1 MKIMNALKY
10 FFSITL
16 LFCITAGCKKDVSND
31 TSFTSSATASAKL
44 SVLFDITQDNTGL
57 VTITPNGEGAISYD
71 IYYGDTATTAV
82 KVTAGKNTTHI
93 YREGVYNVK
102 IVGYNIDGKTTEASQ
117 QLTVSFKAPENLK
130 LTVTTSILTVNVSA
144 SALYETFFKVYYG
157 DSSSAVPV
165 PFTPFLEGQ
174 TVTHTYAAAGTYI
187 VKVVALSG
195 GAATT
200 TYLDTIKVAKQLDLP
215 VSFDDANVDYSL
227 LDFGGNASSI
237 AIDPANN
244 TNKVMK
250 VIKTAGAEVW
260 GGTTLGG
267 AIGFVSHLPIAA
279 GNTRMSVKVYSPA
292 AGLDI
297 KLKIEDHTDAT
308 HSVEADAK
316 TTLANQ
322 WETLV
327 FDFKNQA
334 AGTAALDL
342 SYIFDKASLFFDF
355 GTPGSG
361 KIFYAD
367 DLKMAPPSLAQIN
380 LPVTF
385 DDVKTDYTVTDF
397 GGNLSA
403 VIADP
408 MNSGNN
414 VMKSIKTS
422 GAQSWAGTTV
432 GTASGFA
439 TLIPITASATKMSMR
454 IYSPAAGLDIKLKI
468 EDHNDGTHSV
478 ETDTKTTVAN
488 QWETLTFDFSNPAA
502 GTSAWNAAFKY
513 DKASVFFDFGNSGDG
528 KAYYFDDLKMAAAVI
543 TLMQINLPV
552 TFDDAAVDYSVT
564 DFGSNQSS
572 LATDPANSSNM
583 VMKSIKTAGA
593 QSWAGTT
600 IGTALGFSA
609 KIPVTA
615 SSTKMSVRVY
625 SPATGIDIKLK
636 IEDHNDGTH
645 SVETDTKTRLAGQWE
660 TLVFDF
666 SAPAAGTSA
675 WNAAYSYDK
684 ASIFFDFGNA
694 GDGRT
699 YYFDDVKFV
708 SSAGGGGGL
717 SQISLPVTFDDAT
730 VDYTVNDF
738 GNNLTVAAKDPV
750 NSGNNVKM
758 STKPAGAQSW
768 AGTTI
773 GTPLGFATAIP
784 VTASRSKMSVRVYS
798 PAAGLDIKLKIED
811 HNDPTRSVECDVK
824 STLANQ
830 WETLTFDF
838 STPAAGTAA
847 LNAAFTYD
855 KASIFFD
862 FGNAGSGLI
871 FYWDDVKFL

>member
-1 MKIMNALKY
+1 MKILKY

-16 LFCITAGCKKDVSND
+16 LLCVLSGCKKDLSND
-31 TSFTSSATASAKL
+31 TSFASKAPASAKL

-71 IYYGDTATTAV
+71 IYYGDTATTPV
-82 KVTAGKNTTHI
+82 KIAAGKNTTHT
-93 YREGVYNVK
+93 YTEGVYNVK
-102 IVGYNIDGKTTEASQ
+102 IVGYNIAGKTTEATQ
-117 QLTVSFKAPENLK
+117 PLTVSFKAPENLK
-130 LTVTTSILTVNVSA
+130 VTVATNILTVNIAA
-144 SALYETFFKVYYG
+144 SAIYETLFKVYYG
-157 DSSSAVPV
+157 DSSTASPV

-174 TVTHTYAAAGTYI
+174 TVTHTYASAGTYI
-187 VKVVALSG
+187 IKVVALSG

-227 LDFGGNASSI
+227 LDFGGNSSAVAVDPASS
-237 AIDPANN
+237 

-250 VIKTAGAEVW
+250 VIKTAGAQVW

-267 AIGFVSHLPIAA
+267 TIGFASHIPIAA
-279 GNTRMSVKVYSPA
+279 GNTRMSIRVYSPA

-297 KLKIEDHTDAT
+297 KLKIEDHTDPT
-308 HSVEADAK
+308 HSVETDVK
-316 TTLANQ
+316 TTVANQ

-334 AGTAALDL
+334 TGTAALNL
-342 SYIFDKASLFFDF
+342 AYIFDKASLFFDF
-355 GTPGSG
+355 GTAGSG

-367 DLKMAPPSLAQIN
+367 DLKMAPPSLAQID

-403 VIADP
+403 VTADP

-432 GTASGFA
+432 GTGSGFA
-439 TLIPITASATKMSMR
+439 SVIPISASATKMSIR
-454 IYSPAAGLDIKLKI
+454 IFSPAAGLDIKLKI
-468 EDHNDGTHSV
+468 EEHTDGTHSV

-513 DKASVFFDFGNSGDG
+513 DKASLFFDFGNSGNG
-528 KAYYFDDLKMAAAVI
+528 KAYYFDDLQMAKAVVI
-543 TLMQINLPV
+543 LKQINLPV
-552 TFDDAAVDYSVT
+552 TFDDATVDYSVT

-572 LATDPANSSNM
+572 LATDPVNSSNM
-583 VMKSIKTAGA
+583 VMKSIKTTGA

-615 SSTKMSVRVY
+615 SATKMSVKVY
-625 SPATGIDIKLK
+625 SPAAGLDIKLK

-645 SVETDTKTRLAGQWE
+645 SVETDTKTTVANQWE

-666 SAPAAGTSA
+666 IAPAAGTSA
-675 WNAAYSYDK
+675 WNAAYNYDK

-708 SSAGGGGGL
+708 SSGGGGGSL
-717 SQISLPVTFDDAT
+717 SQINLPVTFEDAT
-730 VDYTVNDF
+730 VDYTVTDF
-738 GNNLTVAAKDPV
+738 GNNMTMPAKDPV
-750 NSGNNVKM
+750 SSSNNVKM
-758 STKPAGAQSW
+758 TTKPAGAQSW

-773 GTPLGFATAIP
+773 GTALGFATVIP

-798 PAAGLDIKLKIED
+798 PSAGLVIKLKIED
-811 HNDPTRSVECDVK
+811 HNDPTHSVETDVK
-824 STLANQ
+824 TTLANQ
-830 WETLTFDF
+830 WETLVFDF

-847 LNAAFTYD
+847 WNAAFTYD

-862 FGNAGSGLI
+862 FGKAGSGLI

>member
-1 MKIMNALKY
+1 MKILKY

-16 LFCITAGCKKDVSND
+16 LLCVLAGCKKDLSND
-31 TSFTSSATASAKL
+31 TSFASKAPASAKL

-71 IYYGDTATTAV
+71 IYYGDTATTPV
-82 KVTAGKNTTHI
+82 KIAAGKNTTHT
-93 YREGVYNVK
+93 YTEGVYNVK
-102 IVGYNIDGKTTEASQ
+102 IVGYNIAGKTTEATQ
-117 QLTVSFKAPENLK
+117 PLTVSFKAPENLK
-130 LTVTTSILTVNVSA
+130 VTVATNILTVNIAA
-144 SALYETFFKVYYG
+144 SAIYETLFKVYYG
-157 DSSSAVPV
+157 DSSTASPV

-174 TVTHTYAAAGTYI
+174 TVMHTYASAGTYI
-187 VKVVALSG
+187 IKVVALSG

-227 LDFGGNASSI
+227 LDFGGNSSAVAVDPASS
-237 AIDPANN
+237 

-250 VIKTAGAEVW
+250 VIKTAGAQVW

-267 AIGFVSHLPIAA
+267 TIGFASHIPIAA
-279 GNTRMSVKVYSPA
+279 GNTRMSIRVYSPA

-297 KLKIEDHTDAT
+297 KLKIEDHTDPT
-308 HSVEADAK
+308 HSVETDVK
-316 TTLANQ
+316 TTVANQ

-334 AGTAALDL
+334 TGTAALNL
-342 SYIFDKASLFFDF
+342 AYIFDKASLFFDF
-355 GTPGSG
+355 GTAGSG

-367 DLKMAPPSLAQIN
+367 DLKMAPPSLAQID

-403 VIADP
+403 VTADP

-432 GTASGFA
+432 GTGSGFA
-439 TLIPITASATKMSMR
+439 SVIPISASATKMSIR
-454 IYSPAAGLDIKLKI
+454 IFSPAAGLDIKLKI
-468 EDHNDGTHSV
+468 EEHTDGTHSV

-513 DKASVFFDFGNSGDG
+513 DKASLFFDFGNSGNG
-528 KAYYFDDLKMAAAVI
+528 KAYYFDDLQMAKAVVI
-543 TLMQINLPV
+543 LKQINLPV
-552 TFDDAAVDYSVT
+552 TFDDATVDYSVT

-572 LATDPANSSNM
+572 LATDPVNSSNM
-583 VMKSIKTAGA
+583 VMKSIKTTGA

-615 SSTKMSVRVY
+615 SATKMSVKVY
-625 SPATGIDIKLK
+625 SPAAGIDIKLK

-645 SVETDTKTRLAGQWE
+645 SVETDTKTTVANQWE

-666 SAPAAGTSA
+666 IAPAVGTSA
-675 WNAAYSYDK
+675 WNAAYNYDK

-708 SSAGGGGGL
+708 SSGGGGGSL
-717 SQISLPVTFDDAT
+717 SQINLPVTFEDAT
-730 VDYTVNDF
+730 VDYTVTDF
-738 GNNLTVAAKDPV
+738 GNNMTMPAKDPV
-750 NSGNNVKM
+750 SSSNNVKM
-758 STKPAGAQSW
+758 TTKPAGAQSW

-773 GTPLGFATAIP
+773 GTALGFATVIP

-798 PAAGLDIKLKIED
+798 PSAGLVIKLKIED
-811 HNDPTRSVECDVK
+811 HNDPTHSVETDVK
-824 STLANQ
+824 TTLANQ
-830 WETLTFDF
+830 WETLVFDF

-847 LNAAFTYD
+847 WNAAFTYD

-862 FGNAGSGLI
+862 FGKAGSGLI

>member
-1 MKIMNALKY
+1 MKILKY

-16 LFCITAGCKKDVSND
+16 LLCVLAGCKKDLSND
-31 TSFTSSATASAKL
+31 TSFASKAPASAKL

-57 VTITPNGEGAISYD
+57 VTITPNGEGAINYD
-71 IYYGDTATTAV
+71 IYYGDTATTPV
-82 KVTAGKNTTHI
+82 KIAAGKNTTHT
-93 YREGVYNVK
+93 YTEGVYNVK
-102 IVGYNIDGKTTEASQ
+102 IVGYNIAGKTTEATQ
-117 QLTVSFKAPENLK
+117 PLTVSFKAPENLK
-130 LTVTTSILTVNVSA
+130 VTVTTNILTVNIAA
-144 SALYETFFKVYYG
+144 SAIYETLFKVYYG
-157 DSSSAVPV
+157 DSSTASPV

-174 TVTHTYAAAGTYI
+174 TVTHTYASAGTYI
-187 VKVVALSG
+187 IKVVALSG

-227 LDFGGNASSI
+227 LDFGGNSS
-237 AIDPANN
+237 AVAVDPVSS

-250 VIKTAGAEVW
+250 VVKTAGAQVW

-267 AIGFVSHLPIAA
+267 TIGFASHIPIAA
-279 GNTRMSVKVYSPA
+279 GNTRMSIRVYSPA

-297 KLKIEDHTDAT
+297 KLKIEDHTDPT
-308 HSVEADAK
+308 HSVETDIK
-316 TTLANQ
+316 TTVANQ

-334 AGTAALDL
+334 PGTAALNL
-342 SYIFDKASLFFDF
+342 AYIFDKASVFFDF
-355 GTPGSG
+355 GTAGSG

-403 VIADP
+403 VTVDP

-432 GTASGFA
+432 GTGSGFA
-439 TLIPITASATKMSMR
+439 SVIPVSASATKMSMR

-468 EDHNDGTHSV
+468 EEHTDGTHSV

-502 GTSAWNAAFKY
+502 GTSAWNTAFKY
-513 DKASVFFDFGNSGDG
+513 DKASLFFDFGNSGNG
-528 KAYYFDDLKMAAAVI
+528 KAYYFDDLQMAKAVVI
-543 TLMQINLPV
+543 LKQINLPV
-552 TFDDAAVDYSVT
+552 TFDDATVDYSVT

-572 LATDPANSSNM
+572 VATDPVNSSNM
-583 VMKSIKTAGA
+583 VMKSIKTTGA

-615 SSTKMSVRVY
+615 SATKMSVKVY
-625 SPATGIDIKLK
+625 SPAAGIDIKLK
-636 IEDHNDGTH
+636 IEDHNEGTH
-645 SVETDTKTRLAGQWE
+645 SVETDTKTTVANQWE

-675 WNAAYSYDK
+675 WNAAYNYDK

-708 SSAGGGGGL
+708 SSGGGGGSL
-717 SQISLPVTFDDAT
+717 SQINLPVTFEDAT
-730 VDYTVNDF
+730 VDYTVSDF
-738 GNNLTVAAKDPV
+738 GSNMTVAAKDPV
-750 NSGNNVKM
+750 SSSNNVKM
-758 STKPAGAQSW
+758 TTKPAGAQSW

-773 GTPLGFATAIP
+773 GTALGFATVIP

-798 PAAGLDIKLKIED
+798 PSAGLVIKLKIED
-811 HNDPTRSVECDVK
+811 HNDPTHSVETDVK

-830 WETLTFDF
+830 WEILVFDF

-847 LNAAFTYD
+847 WNAGFTYD

-862 FGNAGSGLI
+862 FGKAGSGLI